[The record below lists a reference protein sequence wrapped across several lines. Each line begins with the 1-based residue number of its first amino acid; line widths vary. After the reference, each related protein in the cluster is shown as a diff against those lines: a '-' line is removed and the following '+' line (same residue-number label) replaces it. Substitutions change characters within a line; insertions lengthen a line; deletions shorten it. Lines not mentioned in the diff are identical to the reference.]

1 MRRKEWEQQWE
12 CINLANGRTGTKTG
26 QGDAGSQPGTEFKA
40 HLTTHKRFIL
50 SEVGLL
56 AIMLSG
62 RPITPSSSR

>member
-26 QGDAGSQPGTEFKA
+26 QGNAGSQPGTEFKA

-56 AIMLSG
+56 DIMMAAQAG
-62 RPITPSSSR
+62 VCCKI

>member
-12 CINLANGRTGTKTG
+12 CINLANGQTVTKTG
-26 QGDAGSQPGTEFKA
+26 QGNAGSEPGTEFKA

-56 AIMLSG
+56 DIMMAAQAG
-62 RPITPSSSR
+62 VCCKI